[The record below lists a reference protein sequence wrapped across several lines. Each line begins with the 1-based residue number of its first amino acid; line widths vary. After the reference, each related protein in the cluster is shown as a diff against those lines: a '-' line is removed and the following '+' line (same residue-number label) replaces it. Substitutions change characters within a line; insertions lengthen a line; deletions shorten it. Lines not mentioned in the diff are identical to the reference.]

1 MLHFQGEVAPKNVPQ
16 GAEFRAGLFRRN
28 DLHGLVEFEGQHRL
42 RRHPDGPALGQDLG
56 QSSAP
61 GAGSYSD
68 RGALPSTCD
77 GTDNRAESSAATRVF
92 GGSLVRYDDAV
103 TASNSPG
110 GPQGVTA
117 IRLHVSGVDVRWAS
131 PLGRCVG
138 PLSNRLWAGA

>member
-16 GAEFRAGLFRRN
+16 
-28 DLHGLVEFEGQHRL
+28 
-42 RRHPDGPALGQDLG
+42 
-56 QSSAP
+56 
-61 GAGSYSD
+61 
-68 RGALPSTCD
+68 

-117 IRLHVSGVDVRWAS
+117 IRLHVSRVDVRWAS
-131 PLGRCVG
+131 PQDVAWVLSPTGCGRG
-138 PLSNRLWAGA
+138 PDHGANWLYSRLRGKWERTT

>member
-16 GAEFRAGLFRRN
+16 GTEFRAGLFRRN

-42 RRHPDGPALGQDLG
+42 RRQPDGPALGQDLG

-77 GTDNRAESSAATRVF
+77 GTDNGAESGAATSVF
-92 GGSLVRYDDAV
+92 GGSLVR
-103 TASNSPG
+103 TN
-110 GPQGVTA
+110 
-117 IRLHVSGVDVRWAS
+117 
-131 PLGRCVG
+131 PLLAA
-138 PLSNRLWAGA
+138 LSQVAGAN